1 MTEQEFNNKF
11 PNGFTSWKETHF
23 EIVRYLISTED
34 IEDTISSKRRFDQGI
49 GGLYELAEELT
60 DQFENSHIGVEWESD
75 YFDCLDAFLESKEKG
90 EI

>member
-11 PNGFTSWKETHF
+11 PNGFPSWQETHF

-34 IEDTISSKRRFDQGI
+34 IEDTISGKRRVEQGI
-49 GGLYELAEELT
+49 GGLYEIAEELT
-60 DQFENSHIGVEWESD
+60 DQFENSHIGVGWD
-75 YFDCLDAFLESKEKG
+75 GDFFDSLDAFLESKEKG